1 MAWTTPK
8 TWADGDIPDADDLNT
23 HIKANLDVLSTHAHS
38 GAAGDGSAALA
49 PITTVTFVNQGST
62 PAAPGST
69 KVNIFSESETLKV
82 REGASGAAVAISLA
96 THTHTQASGASN
108 TNTKNGA
115 TGLGTSYSGSS
126 KGCSITVTP
135 SDSTGSAR
143 YLQVITAAALF
154 QNANGYSGT
163 VYQNIEKDG
172 SQLVEFSA
180 SMAAPI
186 NTEVQII
193 GTHVEI
199 AAAASSSV
207 YQTDFKKAGSMNGNV
222 HDTYEAIREVRCL

>member
-23 HIKANLDVLSTHAHS
+23 HIKANLDALSTHAHS

-96 THTHTQASGASN
+96 NHTHTIASSTETK
-108 TNTKNGA
+108 TNSESPG
-115 TGLGTSYSGSS
+115 GVSTSYAGSIS
-126 KGCSITVTP
+126 HSFTP
-135 SDSTGSAR
+135 SDSTGTSHFVTVQFAT
-143 YLQVITAAALF
+143 VTF
-154 QNANGYSGT
+154 VNASGTGGT
-163 VYQNIEKDG
+163 VYMRI
-172 SQLVEFSA
+172 L
-180 SMAAPI
+180 
-186 NTEVQII
+186 
-193 GTHVEI
+193 
-199 AAAASSSV
+199 
-207 YQTDFKKAGSMNGNV
+207 KAGSQIQETSGTLGNSINSLKTLSQSYV
-222 HDTYEAIREVRCL
+222 HSQPAATGTTWAQENKKHASVGGTNAGYKSLITRQVQCQ